1 MKMRKA
7 TATKQQFDEL
17 KATLTRYV
25 EEAQLSLGI
34 ALLNDSG
41 HTIGARTALAMA
53 RQELEDAD
61 AMLRAREFLDE
72 QEKRAAEPQAA
83 NP

>member
-17 KATLTRYV
+17 KATLARNV
-25 EEAQLSLGI
+25 DEAQLSLGI
-34 ALLNDSG
+34 ALINSSG
-41 HTIGARTALAMA
+41 HTISARKAMAIA
-53 RQELEDAD
+53 RQELDDVE
-61 AMLRAREFLDE
+61 AMSRAREFLDE
-72 QEKRAAEPQAA
+72 QHKRAAEPQAA